1 MRTNNAVEATHGGAA
16 IAFLTATL
24 AGWTIQEW
32 AAFAALVYSL
42 MLIAQRIYTWVRAW
56 LKARAAA

>member
-1 MRTNNAVEATHGGAA
+1 MRTNNAFEATHGGAA

-24 AGWTIQEW
+24 AGWTVQEW

-42 MLIAQRIYTWVRAW
+42 LLIIQRLYMWVQAW
-56 LKARAAA
+56 RKARATP